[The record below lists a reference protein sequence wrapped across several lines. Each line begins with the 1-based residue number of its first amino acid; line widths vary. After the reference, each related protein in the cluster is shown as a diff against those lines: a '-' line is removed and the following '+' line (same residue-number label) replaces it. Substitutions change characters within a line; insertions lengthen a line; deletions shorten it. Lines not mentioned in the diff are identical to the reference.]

1 MQDIIQK
8 ESYHDLKKIFD
19 LYYKQKPKAFIEIL
33 RMNAH
38 LDDHLIE
45 VLSNRQTNK
54 LIRSEEK
61 IKELEILWFLDNNEN
76 IILIGNPGTGKTAL
90 SIALGMKSC
99 LSNKNVLFVNASN
112 LFIELKKVMTFNQ
125 INIKQNLKN
134 MI

>member
-1 MQDIIQK
+1 
-8 ESYHDLKKIFD
+8 
-19 LYYKQKPKAFIEIL
+19 
-33 RMNAH
+33 MNAH
-38 LDDHLIE
+38 LDNHLIE

-90 SIALGMKSC
+90 SIALDMKSC

-112 LFIELKKVMTFNQ
+112 LLIELKKVMTFNQ